1 MAARLWLW
9 ARTWLSSCWVWAWA
23 KPNSTAMMIPAV
35 AIAPDSHGTH
45 GTQVR
50 LRFGRAWVLISG
62 GSWRVRAT
70 ASRTWARIAGGGS
83 SAAAKASA
91 VPTSRNPRTSLAQ
104 DEQPFMWRVN
114 RSRSAPL
121 SIASRA

>member
-1 MAARLWLW
+1 MR
-9 ARTWLSSCWVWAWA
+9 R
-23 KPNSTAMMIPAV
+23 
-35 AIAPDSHGTH
+35 
-45 GTQVR
+45 
-50 LRFGRAWVLISG
+50 GRAWVLISG

-104 DEQPFMWRVN
+104 DGQPFMWRVN
-114 RSRSAPL
+114 RSRSASL